1 MAADPLRMANTTV
14 EFPPNCANI
23 IQAGLGFPN
32 TNAQYVQHEGQQHG
46 NSNNTPEQ
54 SPYVRALGK
63 CIKIETKTL
72 GAIQIING
80 LVHFGFGAIQAV
92 LSYRHY
98 VTMFILKG
106 YPFWSGLFYIAS
118 GSLSVSTENHLNT
131 NLVNWSVGMNITS
144 AAMASVGI
152 LAYILELALYPS
164 LTHSFGETSSK
175 ALESV
180 GTGLSILL
188 LLFSSLEFC
197 ITVLIAHF
205 GTQALADVPHNATEH
220 NINPTGGNPAHPIYG
235 NISPHTE
242 V

>member
-72 GAIQIING
+72 G
-80 LVHFGFGAIQAV
+80 
-92 LSYRHY
+92 
-98 VTMFILKG
+98 
-106 YPFWSGLFYIAS
+106 YIAS